1 MLRSCWPCMRTGMG
15 KAIPHCTCTAHV
27 IHVYVFS
34 MRKVEIASL
43 GGPDEFGEFYRR
55 LKTEGLSPA

>member
-1 MLRSCWPCMRTGMG
+1 MG